1 MIKKEIY
8 PKTKRIKVDGFK
20 VQLTEKLDGS
30 NLVLFKK
37 DDKLHIAQRKN
48 IFTLDELEDSKQILY
63 KGMYE
68 WLKTNG
74 EYLQEHL
81 INNSCVCGEWLGMGC
96 LKYTIDEFDKRIYM
110 FAKANIDDD
119 YNLYNLIYDHDLF
132 IYPFDNQ
139 ELPSFIG
146 VVPVIADLKYIPNKN
161 DLDKIYE
168 EYCYKHYDRNIE
180 GIVIN
185 VNNQVVKYVR
195 MKSGKLVEYS
205 DNDHKGI
212 EDNA

>member
-30 NLVLFKK
+30 NLTLFKK

-48 IFTLDELEDSKQILY
+48 IFTLDELEDAKNILY

-168 EYCYKHYDRNIE
+168 EYCNKHYDRKVE